1 VLSRVAVS
9 LYILG
14 NRLERTEHQARVLRV
29 HAELW
34 LDRARSPNDRFW
46 SRLTELMG
54 WAAADQLSRSQ
65 AIELL
70 VGGTTGP
77 SLQALVGEARSAAQ
91 SVRPSLSTEVFEQ
104 VNALRWRLVEGARHP
119 GLHGYLRGA
128 ELGVQ
133 LISGLVDE
141 TMMYDEERDFLRL
154 GKFVERAGAT
164 ARLVTWKAAE
174 LETPGD
180 EAIEWAAALRCCSSF
195 EAYQARLPS
204 PIVPSGVVEFLLR
217 DPINPRSLRFSAEE
231 ALASVRRIDGRDRHG
246 SAQDLLAELAG
257 AVEGMEP
264 GSVAAAPQVLAVEV
278 ARLRAAIE
286 ESLRGDYFLPG
297 RLAAPMTGDMFGVQP
312 QQQQL
317 R

>member
-9 LYILG
+9 LYLVG
-14 NRLERTEHQARVLRV
+14 DRLERTEHLARVLRV

-34 LDRARSPNDRFW
+34 LDRARTPNDRFW
-46 SRLTELMG
+46 PRLMELMG
-54 WAAADQLSRSQ
+54 WAPAGHVSRPQ

-77 SLQALVGEARSAAQ
+77 SLQALVGEARRAAQ

-104 VNALRWRLVEGARHP
+104 VNALRWRLVEGERGP
-119 GLHGYLRGA
+119 GLHSYLRGA

-141 TMMYDEERDFLRL
+141 TMMRDEERDFLRL
-154 GKFVERAGAT
+154 GRFVERTGAT
-164 ARLVTWKAAE
+164 ARLVTRKAAE
-174 LETPGD
+174 LGSGGD

-195 EAYQARLPS
+195 EAYQARFPS

-217 DPINPRSLRFSAEE
+217 DPVNPRSARFSAEE
-231 ALASVRRIDGRDRHG
+231 ALASVRRIDGENRQS
-246 SAQDLLAELAG
+246 SAQDLLDELSG
-257 AVEGMEP
+257 AVGGVEP
-264 GSVAAAPQVLAVEV
+264 ASVAAGPGVLAGEV
-278 ARLRAAIE
+278 ARLCAAIE
-286 ESLRGDYFLPG
+286 ESLRNDYFLPG
-297 RLAAPMTGDMFGVQP
+297 RLAAQMTGDTVAVQP